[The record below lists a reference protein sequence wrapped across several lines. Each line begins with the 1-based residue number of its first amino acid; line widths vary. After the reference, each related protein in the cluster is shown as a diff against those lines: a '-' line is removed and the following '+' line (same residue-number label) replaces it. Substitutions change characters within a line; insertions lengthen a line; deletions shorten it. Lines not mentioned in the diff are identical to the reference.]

1 VILYIS
7 NKGWRI
13 EVIEEFW
20 GLREKPFLNTPD
32 TRFLYPSGEFNE
44 ALARLLYHIKEVR
57 GGISLITGEVG
68 CGKTFLS
75 VRLIESLPNDT
86 YCKCLL
92 INPKFSQTQF
102 LKAILSGFGDKK
114 NYRTRYNTL
123 LRLTDVLERNLDD
136 GKENVL
142 VIDEAQLL
150 TPTLIE
156 EVRLLTNYEK
166 PQQKFIQI
174 ILFAQPEF
182 EKKVGRVKQF
192 NQRIQVRYFLE
203 GMTQEETREYIVHR
217 LVQAGMDE
225 PEIFSGD
232 AFSEVYRISKGVP
245 RVVNN
250 ICENALFIAYSLNQ
264 RNIDDELIREVAGDL
279 NLGEEREKKN

>member
-1 VILYIS
+1 MEE
-7 NKGWRI
+7 

-20 GLREKPFLNTPD
+20 GLKEKPFLNTPD

-57 GGISLITGEVG
+57 GGISLITGEIG

-75 VRLIESLPNDT
+75 VRLIESLPKDK
-86 YCKCLL
+86 YCKTLI

-102 LKAILSGFGDKK
+102 LRAILSGFGDQKD
-114 NYRTRYNTL
+114 YRTRYNIL
-123 LRLTDVLERNLDD
+123 LRLTDILEQNLEE

-174 ILFAQPEF
+174 VLFAQPEL
-182 EKKVGRVKQF
+182 EKKVKRVKQF
-192 NQRIQVRYFLE
+192 NQRIQVRYYLE
-203 GMTQEETREYIVHR
+203 GMTQDETREYILHR
-217 LVQAGMDE
+217 LMQAGIQE
-225 PEIFSGD
+225 PEIFSDD
-232 AFSEVYRISKGVP
+232 AFLEVYKISNGVP
-245 RVVNN
+245 RIVNN
-250 ICENALFIAYSLNQ
+250 ICENALFIAYSLDQ
-264 RNIDDELIREVAGDL
+264 RNIDSELIKEVANDL
-279 NLGEEREKKN
+279 NIGDEFEKKN